1 MMNNVVLIGRI
12 VSDLELRKIQQ
23 DMSVCNFTLA
33 VNRSFSRDDKTD
45 FIDCVAWNKR
55 AELMTQYVGKG
66 SLIAI
71 SGSIQVDNYET
82 NEGEKR
88 RATRI
93 VCNSVEFLEPRKN
106 NNQPSDEVKEELVNL
121 DEDLAKTT
129 HDISD
134 DDLPW

>member
-106 NNQPSDEVKEELVNL
+106 KNQPSDEVKEELVNL

>member
-12 VSDLELRKIQQ
+12 TNDLELRKLQQ
-23 DMSVCNFTLA
+23 EASVCNFTLA
-33 VNRSFSRDDKTD
+33 INRTFSREEKTD
-45 FIDCVAWNKR
+45 FIDCVAWNKT
-55 AELMTQYVGKG
+55 AELMTQYLAKG

-71 SGSIQVDNYET
+71 QGSIQVDNYET

-88 RATRI
+88 RSFRV
-93 VCNSVEFLEPRKN
+93 VCNNVQFLEPRKSA
-106 NNQPSDEVKEELVNL
+106 NQPTDEVKEELVNL
-121 DEDLAKTT
+121 DEDLSKTT